1 MSRIIPSPP
10 MDPEEKKHLPI
21 LREKEDP
28 AVSIRLDGTAITEA
42 GQLTKHKYFE
52 FLNLDLEEYNIE
64 FTPEEAKR
72 IRGHLGK
79 MSTGSTSMTPQICS
93 PRCPWRTDCPLYQ
106 MQKHPLG
113 KPCLIEINLLRE
125 WTTAYFNEY
134 QVDPNSFTEVSMINE
149 LAEIEVMQWR
159 LNMIIRRPE
168 NIEMTTENIVGVSR
182 EGEPFYQKQVSVYLE
197 AKEKLAARKT
207 KLIKL
212 MVGDRQEKY
221 KKEAA
226 LKKAAED
233 DPSNTMATLRARLE
247 KLDRDLRVSTAID
260 TKEVPKQIKTADDL
274 LLEEDDE

>member
-10 MDPEEKKHLPI
+10 MDPEEKKHLPV
-21 LREKEDP
+21 LKEKEDP
-28 AVSIRLDGTAITEA
+28 PVSIRLDGTALTEA

-93 PRCPWRTDCPLYQ
+93 PSCPWKNRCPLYQ
-106 MQKHPLG
+106 INKHPLG
-113 KPCLIEINLLRE
+113 LPCLVEVNLLRE

-134 QVDPNSFTEVSMINE
+134 QVDPNSFTEISMINE

-159 LNMIIRRPE
+159 LNMIIARPE

-182 EGEPFYQKQVSVYLE
+182 DGDPFYQKQVSVYLE

-226 LKKAAED
+226 LKKAAEN
-233 DPSNTMATLRARLE
+233 DPSNQMATLRARLE
-247 KLDRDLRVSTAID
+247 KLDRDLRIQTAID
-260 TKEVPKQIKTADDL
+260 TTEEKKLITADDL
-274 LLEEDDE
+274 IGGDDES